1 MPAGAVAVMAARR
14 QQCRLR
20 KNMQREQQL
29 LEAERQ
35 ALAETEK
42 EAERLFAQFDVD
54 EDGSLNEQELRALI
68 RSLVPGPEVDEH
80 TYLWLLS
87 TSTAQLATTETVL
100 PRSAMSALLST
111 TRAYVQNCGTAEE
124 VLRKHGAG
132 SRGSLDVGELLLALR
147 DMAPPG
153 VVVRAGD
160 AVWLLRRY
168 DTDGSL
174 SLDAHELVH
183 ALSQWRKLAAYL
195 SECSQMVGDDEEDDE
210 PEDDEAAVAWIVGE
224 VVAEPVEAVD
234 GVPAADTPDP
244 VATRIAERVH
254 PLEGHRML
262 RKGIV
267 KSLVRTLSGDVKVV
281 ENDDIKAAEKRVRQ
295 TVARRKADAARKAE
309 GLPPKPSRTCAL
321 L

>member
-1 MPAGAVAVMAARR
+1 MMAARR
-14 QQCRLR
+14 QQRRLR

-132 SRGSLDVGELLLALR
+132 SRGSLD
-147 DMAPPG
+147 
-153 VVVRAGD
+153 
-160 AVWLLRRY
+160 
-168 DTDGSL
+168 
-174 SLDAHELVH
+174 AHELVH

-195 SECSQMVGDDEEDDE
+195 SECSRMVGDDEEDDE